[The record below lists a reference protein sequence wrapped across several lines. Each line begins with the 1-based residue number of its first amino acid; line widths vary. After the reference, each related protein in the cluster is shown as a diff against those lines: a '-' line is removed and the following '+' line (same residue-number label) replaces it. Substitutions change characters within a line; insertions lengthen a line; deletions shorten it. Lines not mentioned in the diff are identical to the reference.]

1 MIAPSTTALTLLSTL
16 FRGLADPARLS
27 YLLSVREHERTVSEV
42 VAATGLSQ
50 PNTSKHLACLRDC
63 GLVQARRS
71 GRNVY
76 YALADASVENVLQTS
91 EALMV
96 KVGPTIV
103 ACPIYG
109 ERNKP

>member
-1 MIAPSTTALTLLSTL
+1 MIASSTTSLTLLSTL

-27 YLLSVREHERTVSEV
+27 CLLSVREHERTVSEV

-50 PNTSKHLACLRDC
+50 PNASKHLACLHDC

-76 YALADASVENVLQTS
+76 YSLADASVENVLQTS
-91 EALMV
+91 EALIG

-103 ACPIYG
+103 ACPTYG
-109 ERNKP
+109 ERNRP